1 MKATPLL
8 ISWHDDNAPIY
19 STHFDPHGK
28 GRLAT
33 AGNDN
38 NVRLWKVETIGEER
52 RVTYLSTLIKHTQ
65 AVNVVRFSPKGEMLA
80 SAGDDGNVL
89 LWVPSELQP
98 HGGGLGEDRSDDKE
112 TWRVKHMCRSSGA
125 EIYDL
130 AWSPDGVFFI
140 TGSMDN
146 IARIYNAQTGQMV
159 RQIAEHSHYVQGVA
173 WDPLNEFVATQSS
186 DRSVHIYTLKTKDG
200 QFTLTSH
207 GKFVKMDLPARRIS
221 SSSPAPPDIGI
232 RGQSST
238 SNALAISSP
247 GPSTPGT
254 PMTTALPMDPPP
266 VSHSRRSS
274 FGSSQSMR
282 RSASPAP
289 SMPLPAVKPLEVSSP
304 GLFGGLG
311 VKNASIYANETFT
324 SFFRRLTF
332 APDGSLL
339 FTPAGQYKTSHGP
352 HGDPP
357 RISEEVINTVYIYTR
372 AGFNKPPIAHLP
384 GQKKPSVAVKCSPVF
399 YVLRHG
405 TKPTR
410 HITLDTSSSEDAFP
424 SLPDSAVSTAT
435 PASNP
440 FMEPPPP
447 LNTSTSDL
455 SCPLTSPKTTETE
468 NGATQGGPS
477 PAFALPYR
485 IVYAVAT
492 QDAVL
497 VYDTQQQT
505 PICIVSNLH
514 YATFT
519 DLTWYV
525 LPEVDTCAQTLS
537 ANISHIRSNDGLTL
551 IMSSSDGFCS
561 TIAFSPGE
569 LGQVYNPSSSEKAQ
583 HGHHISTTSSTNTTP
598 LPTPTFATS
607 PSLSKAN
614 QIFSAPTPPSTT
626 TTTTA
631 TVIPARPASPAGSAT
646 SSITQ
651 LSAGIPQ
658 LSTSTSGPG
667 SNSNSTVINNPTPT
681 LGSVP
686 SVTATNSAPLPLQ
699 QAGLPLSTPPQTPM
713 SGVSHSATISVSGSV
728 LGKRELGTVSESE
741 RDEIRE
747 SGKHSSGA
755 DVEGEVTATAPAVKK
770 RRVAPTLIS
779 GSGAVAAPVTAAPA
793 HPSKEAK

>member
-38 NVRLWKVETIGEER
+38 NVRLWKIEATGEER
-52 RVTYLSTLIKHTQ
+52 KVTYLSTLIKHTQ

-89 LWVPSELQP
+89 LWVPSELQA
-98 HGGGLGEDRSDDKE
+98 HTGLGEDRSDDKE

-207 GKFVKMDLPARRIS
+207 GKFLKMDLPARRIS
-221 SSSPAPPDIGI
+221 SSSPAPPDMGT
-232 RGQSST
+232 RGQTST
-238 SNALAISSP
+238 TNSLAVSSP

-274 FGSSQSMR
+274 FGSSPSLR

-289 SMPLPAVKPLEVSSP
+289 SMPLPAVKPLEISSP
-304 GLFGGLG
+304 SFFGGLG
-311 VKNASIYANETFT
+311 VKNTSIYANETFT

-339 FTPAGQYKTSHGP
+339 FTPAGQFKTSHVSQA
-352 HGDPP
+352 D
-357 RISEEVINTVYIYTR
+357 STKTTEDVINTVYIYTR

-384 GQKKPSVAVKCSPVF
+384 GHKKPSVAVKCSPVF
-399 YVLRHG
+399 YTLRLG
-405 TKPTR
+405 SKPTR
-410 HITLDTSSSEDAFP
+410 NITLDTSSAEDSFP
-424 SLPDSAVSTAT
+424 SLPDSIVSSNIPT
-435 PASNP
+435 SNP

-447 LNTSTSDL
+447 LSASASSISDPARPSPSPRTSDAD
-455 SCPLTSPKTTETE
+455 TS
-468 NGATQGGPS
+468 QSHPS
-477 PAFALPYR
+477 PTPAFALPYR

-505 PICIVSNLH
+505 PLCIVSNLH
-514 YATFT
+514 FATFT
-519 DLTWYV
+519 DLTWS
-525 LPEVDTCAQTLS
+525 T
-537 ANISHIRSNDGLTL
+537 DGLTL

-561 TIAFSPGE
+561 ALTFAPGE
-569 LGQVYNPSSSEKAQ
+569 LGQPYTGPTERQQ
-583 HGHHISTTSSTNTTP
+583 HHVSTASSTTTTP
-598 LPTPTFATS
+598 LPTPTMSTS
-607 PSLSKAN
+607 PSLMKPSPVL
-614 QIFSAPTPPSTT
+614 SGPSPTIPYP
-626 TTTTA
+626 A
-631 TVIPARPASPAGSAT
+631 TFPARPSSPAASST
-646 SSITQ
+646 SST
-651 LSAGIPQ
+651 LVSSSAG
-658 LSTSTSGPG
+658 
-667 SNSNSTVINNPTPT
+667 VINNPTPT

-686 SVTATNSAPLPLQ
+686 SVTATNSAPPPLPF
-699 QAGLPLSTPPQTPM
+699 ATPPQTPL
-713 SGVSHSATISVSGSV
+713 STISHSATSSISGSV
-728 LGKRELGTVSESE
+728 LGKRDIGAASESE
-741 RDEIRE
+741 KEEAKD
-747 SGKHSSGA
+747 K
-755 DVEGEVTATAPAVKK
+755 TATESADKDKDKESSTAAPPPPKK
-770 RRVAPTLIS
+770 RRIAPTLVS
-779 GSGAVAAPVTAAPA
+779 AGGEAPLPRPVGENGET
-793 HPSKEAK
+793 K